1 MTCYVVNFPLDSTR
15 IHMGKIEAKIDS
27 DDEDAPPRRRSTVSK
42 KKKPAPKKKA
52 AAKKGG
58 PASKKGLK
66 VPQRK
71 KGVIVVNGR
80 PVTGDPREYALKKK
94 SGPASKKAR
103 YESDDDE
110 DSDIEVIGTLAPP
123 PLKKRKTGTKSKY

>member
-27 DDEDAPPRRRSTVSK
+27 DDDAPPRRRSTAPK
-42 KKKPAPKKKA
+42 RKRPAPKKKSGG
-52 AAKKGG
+52 KKGG

-66 VPQRK
+66 VPQKK

-80 PVTGDPREYALKKK
+80 PVTGDPREYAMKKK
-94 SGPASKKAR
+94 SGPAKKR
-103 YESDDDE
+103 YESDEEDEE